1 MNPKAQNIIPQT
13 HQRQSNLCFSSMCV
27 FGLCV
32 AWHDWRW
39 KKHPIASKIF
49 EVSRAKSRNLLLIYW
64 LIFVGVLVVSW
75 WCGTHLL
82 IFFLLRTKAFSRW
95 HTTSKA
101 ASAFVRLF
109 TLTNSIHL
117 LSRWFARVDCRFV
130 KVRGVSIQPRN
141 FVALKERPLL
151 LAHIRTSHDRVP
163 SVECRHSRGDIAAP
177 WYNKNQCHSDSFLS
191 MHYESREMHKRTT
204 QVTVIPITRQSIA
217 VREIADNNDGG
228 SPK

>member
-1 MNPKAQNIIPQT
+1 MYPNAQNIIPQT
-13 HQRQSNLCFSSMCV
+13 QQRQKYLCFSSMCV

-39 KKHPIASKIF
+39 KKYPIASKIF
-49 EVSRAKSRNLLLIYW
+49 LVPRAKSRNLLLIYW

-82 IFFLLRTKAFSRW
+82 IFFRLRTKAFSRW
-95 HTTSKA
+95 DTTSKA

-109 TLTNSIHL
+109 TSTNSIHL

-141 FVALKERPLL
+141 FVAWKERPLL
-151 LAHIRTSHDRVP
+151 LTSEHPTIGCKVL
-163 SVECRHSRGDIAAP
+163 SKHSRGEIAAP
-177 WYNKNQCHSDSFLS
+177 WYNKNQCHSDSFLN

-217 VREIADNNDGG
+217 VREIAENNDGG